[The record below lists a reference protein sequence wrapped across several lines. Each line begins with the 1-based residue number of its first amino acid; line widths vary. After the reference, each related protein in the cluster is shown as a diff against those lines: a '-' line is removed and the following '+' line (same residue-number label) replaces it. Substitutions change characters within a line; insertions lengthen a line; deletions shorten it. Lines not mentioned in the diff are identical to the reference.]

1 MKKLILCLGLG
12 IATTVAFSSCAKE
25 GCYECS
31 LSTAGATNT
40 QDICDGKITT
50 TATGGLSSTLDLP
63 SGQSAE
69 QYKSSLEAAG
79 YTCSQK

>member
-1 MKKLILCLGLG
+1 MKKLILFLGLG

-25 GCYECS
+25 SCYECS
-31 LSTAGATNT
+31 LSVAGVATT
-40 QDICDGKITT
+40 QDICDGKITS
-50 TATGGLSSTLDLP
+50 TAGGLSTTTDLP

-69 QYKSSLEAAG
+69 DYKSSLETAG